1 MARCVKPTVAMFD
14 IIHPEHYRS
23 GVVRRKHGN
32 FAQRFLNKFR
42 LSGGKQRSV
51 VLTTPL
57 RGDDHWNSK
66 ADDDYEHGTSP
77 NA

>member
-1 MARCVKPTVAMFD
+1 MRRPLPGKMVLTVVTP
-14 IIHPEHYRS
+14 PES